1 MITGFLLTFV
11 ISLAFGVLGYFTG
24 HNFIEWAG
32 IAFISQF
39 VVFFIVNM
47 VTKTIMQMQ
56 LNKLEVSRLNAIDEN
71 RVRIKCAVCGE
82 YNDVVI
88 RVGQEN
94 EFRCVKCNSLNSIS
108 VNIENYQ
115 KTEIP
120 TTNGI
125 LTEDI
130 IKKLEEESKVE

>member
-1 MITGFLLTFV
+1 MINGFLLTFV

-56 LNKLEVSRLNAIDEN
+56 LNKLEVSRLNAIDQN
-71 RVRIKCAVCGE
+71 RVRIKCAVCHE
-82 YNDVVI
+82 PNDVII
-88 RVGQEN
+88 RVGEEN
-94 EFRCVKCNSLNSIS
+94 EFRCERCKSLNSIS
-108 VNIENYQ
+108 VSIDNFQ

-125 LTEDI
+125 LTEDV
-130 IKKLEEESKVE
+130 IKKIEAESKAE